1 MNRANPTPRLLIWLL
16 LLLTAIAALGL
27 VLTPAWLIQPFRPQ
41 TARDLAISYT
51 LRHNSPIATL
61 ALALLAIALTIW
73 LWRNTKRWWTKLPLI
88 ALLLLTF
95 VSAWFARQNHFEWM
109 FNPLKNSSYATA
121 SDAAFMQP
129 DDMVMAVDNDG
140 ESVAYPIREMAYHHV
155 VQDVVGRK
163 PIVATY

>member
-1 MNRANPTPRLLIWLL
+1 MNRADLNPRLLIWLL
-16 LLLTAIAALGL
+16 LLLTAIAAFGM

-51 LRHNSPIATL
+51 LRHYSPIATL
-61 ALALLAIALTIW
+61 ALALLAIALTVW
-73 LWRNTKRWWTKLPLI
+73 LWRNTKRWWTKIPLI
-88 ALLLLTF
+88 AVLLLTF

-121 SDAAFMQP
+121 SDSGFMQP
-129 DDMVMAVDNDG
+129 DDMVMAVENDG

-163 PIVATY
+163 PVVATY